1 MPVDN
6 NGGASEPGQNSGERL
21 LSGVTVL
28 DFTNVLSGPFA
39 TYQMSLFGAEVI
51 KVERPGVGD
60 LARKLGANR
69 EMNEAGSGAS
79 FLAQNCGKKSIT
91 VDLKDARGVA
101 LVKRLVEEAD
111 VVVENFRPG
120 VMSRLGLGWEQLREV
135 DGSLIYC
142 SISGYGQSGPLRES
156 AAYDQII
163 QGQSG
168 MMSATG
174 DASTGP
180 LRAGFPI
187 ADTLGGMAAAFAV
200 SSALHRRS
208 QTGEGA
214 HLDVSMLESAMTA
227 MGWVMSN
234 YLTNGEEPTPM
245 GNDNFTASP
254 SGTFETADGQIN
266 IAANEDRQF
275 KQLCIELGVENLSED
290 ERFKTR
296 QARLTNRAE
305 LSKALTTKLTEHGS
319 SYWVRELSAAG
330 VPVGQVASISEALHS
345 AQIEDRNFL
354 HEVPAASPVS
364 GMTTARVLGSPIVV
378 DGTRHGP
385 HGPAP
390 TIGQDT
396 EDILALIGYS
406 KDAINE
412 LKVSKVI

>member
-6 NGGASEPGQNSGERL
+6 NGGSSEPGQDSGERL

-60 LARKLGANR
+60 LARKLGANQP
-69 EMNEAGSGAS
+69 MNEVDSGAS

-91 VDLKDARGVA
+91 VNLKNALGVA
-101 LVKRLVEEAD
+101 LIKRLVERAD

-135 DGSLIYC
+135 NGSLIYC
-142 SISGYGQSGPLRES
+142 SISGYGQTGPLRES

-168 MMSATG
+168 MMTATG
-174 DASTGP
+174 DAGTGP
-180 LRAGFPI
+180 FRAGFPI

-208 QTGEGA
+208 QTGEGT

-234 YLTNGEEPTPM
+234 YLTTGNEPTPM

-254 SGTFETADGQIN
+254 SGTFATADGQIN

-290 ERFKTR
+290 EQFKTR

-305 LSKALTTKLTEHGS
+305 LSKALSAKLAENGS
-319 SYWVRELSAAG
+319 SYWVRRLSAAG
-330 VPVGQVASISEALHS
+330 VPVGQVASISEALQS
-345 AQIEDRNFL
+345 PQIEARNFV
-354 HEVPAASPVS
+354 HEVTSTSPVPDIK
-364 GMTTARVLGSPIVV
+364 TARVLGSPIVV
-378 DGTRHGP
+378 DGSRHGP
-385 HGPAP
+385 QGPAP

-396 EDILALIGYS
+396 NDILTLIGYS
-406 KDAINE
+406 DEAINE
-412 LKVSKVI
+412 LKINGVI